1 MSYSN
6 PYHSMAFKFEGQ
18 FLGFVSQAEKFKYLR
33 LKVLS
38 EEMQVKVP
46 KELRIAIRVSLK
58 PGALIEVRGF
68 GKFDRQTQEI
78 KLKATQINFCAQ
90 SDQQPCL
97 ATVSPPAAS
106 LSHRPKLKVSI
117 CQKSGCLKKGGK
129 GLCEALAKTLCDRK
143 LDQYV
148 TIERTGC
155 MKRCSAAP
163 NVVIS
168 PGNRRYTKVCHKT
181 IPQISDAIAL
191 SLAQSS

>member
-6 PYHSMAFKFEGQ
+6 YSQSMAFNFEGQ
-18 FLGFVSQAEKFKYLR
+18 FLGFVSGAERFKYLR

-38 EEMQVKVP
+38 EEMQIKVP
-46 KELRIAIRVSLK
+46 KELRIAIGVSLQ
-58 PGALIEVRGF
+58 PGASIQVQGS
-68 GKFDRQTQEI
+68 GKFDRSTQAI
-78 KLKATQINFCAQ
+78 KLKATQINLCSP
-90 SDQQPCL
+90 SDQQL
-97 ATVSPPAAS
+97 VASPPAA
-106 LSHRPKLKVSI
+106 LPIQPKLNPPKLKVSI

-129 GLCEALAKTLCDRK
+129 GLCEALAKTLRDRK

-168 PGNRRYTKVCHKT
+168 PGNRRYTKVCFKSLS
-181 IPQISDAIAL
+181 QISDEIAL
-191 SLAQSS
+191 GLTE